1 MGRRGGDPKG
11 AVQGEVVTLDRASWT
26 VGWVSSERRTDGCCG
41 NDRGVVCEETR
52 EAGPM
57 SPVGEQA
64 TQARKAHSLI
74 GQVYDRRNLLRAWER
89 VKKNKGAGGVDG
101 VTIARFDEDL
111 DGYLDVLHQ
120 QLKDG
125 RYRPRP
131 VKRVEIDKPGTTKK
145 RPLGIPTIMDRVC
158 QQALVQV
165 LEPIFEPTFREASFG
180 YRQGRS
186 AHMAMRRIW
195 RQLGQAEWI
204 VDGDI
209 SDFFGSLSHE
219 RLVDLVAD
227 RVADGKVLSLIR
239 SMLTA
244 GALVDGVF
252 ESAVAGTP
260 QGGVA
265 SPLLSNIYLTVFDEK
280 MAEAG
285 FALTRYAGDW
295 VIVCGSQSEAKRALA
310 SARAV
315 LEGELGLR
323 LHSEKTRIVHI
334 TRGFEFL
341 GYKIGRGRGLRHKAG
356 GPSLY
361 ALPTDRSIK
370 RFKDKV
376 RTATNRRNPKDLEG
390 VLDELNP
397 IIRGWGNYYRR
408 AKVRRLYHRLNRWIV
423 LRVWNHQ
430 HKHWRNAGWRYL
442 PERRLYGELGLVN
455 LLQLIPSM
463 ESYYRQKGLIR

>member
-1 MGRRGGDPKG
+1 M
-11 AVQGEVVTLDRASWT
+11 RA
-26 VGWVSSERRTDGCCG
+26 
-41 NDRGVVCEETR
+41 
-52 EAGPM
+52 
-57 SPVGEQA
+57 Q
-64 TQARKAHSLI
+64 KAHSLI
-74 GQVYDRRNLLRAWER
+74 GQVYDRRNLRRAWER
-89 VKKNKGAGGVDG
+89 VRKNKGAGGVDG
-101 VTIARFDEDL
+101 VTIARFEENL
-111 DGYLDVLHQ
+111 DRYLDVLHR
-120 QLKDG
+120 QLKEG

-131 VKRVEIDKPGTTKK
+131 VKRVEIDKPGTNKK

-165 LEPIFEPTFREASFG
+165 LEPIFEPTFRKASFG
-180 YRQGRS
+180 YRPGRS

-204 VDGDI
+204 VDADI

-219 RLVDLVAD
+219 LLIDLVAD
-227 RVADGKVLSLIR
+227 RVADGKVLSLVR

-244 GALVDGVF
+244 GALRDGVF

-265 SPLLSNIYLTVFDEK
+265 SPLLSNIYLSVFDEK
-280 MAEAG
+280 MAKAG
-285 FALTRYAGDW
+285 FALTRYADDW
-295 VIVCGSQSEAKRALA
+295 LITCRSQTEARRALV
-310 SARAV
+310 SAREV

-323 LHSEKTRIVHI
+323 LHPEKTRIVHI

-341 GYKIGRGRGLRHKAG
+341 GYKIGRGKGLRHKAG

-361 ALPTDRSIK
+361 AVPTDRSVK

-376 RTATNRRNPKDLEG
+376 RTATCRRNPKDLEG

-408 AKVRRLYHRLNRWIV
+408 AKVRRLYHRLNRWIAM
-423 LRVWNHQ
+423 RVWSHQ
-430 HKHWRNAGWRYL
+430 TKRWRNAGWRHL
-442 PERRLYGELGLVN
+442 PVARLYGELGLVN

-463 ESYYRQKGLIR
+463 QSYYRQKGYVR

>member
-1 MGRRGGDPKG
+1 
-11 AVQGEVVTLDRASWT
+11 V
-26 VGWVSSERRTDGCCG
+26 
-41 NDRGVVCEETR
+41 
-52 EAGPM
+52 
-57 SPVGEQA
+57 
-64 TQARKAHSLI
+64 
-74 GQVYDRRNLLRAWER
+74 
-89 VKKNKGAGGVDG
+89 
-101 VTIARFDEDL
+101 
-111 DGYLDVLHQ
+111 
-120 QLKDG
+120 
-125 RYRPRP
+125 
-131 VKRVEIDKPGTTKK
+131 
-145 RPLGIPTIMDRVC
+145 MDRVC

-165 LEPIFEPTFREASFG
+165 LAPIFEPAFREASFG
-180 YRQGRS
+180 YRPARS
-186 AHMAMRRIW
+186 AHGAMRRIW
-195 RQLGQAEWI
+195 RQLEQAEWI

-219 RLVDLVAD
+219 RLIDLVAD

-265 SPLLSNIYLTVFDEK
+265 SPLLSNIYLTVFDER
-280 MAEAG
+280 MEQAG
-285 FALTRYAGDW
+285 FALTRYCDDW
-295 VIVCGSQSEAKRALA
+295 VIVCRSRSEAERALT

-315 LEGELGLR
+315 LEGELGLQ
-323 LHSEKTRIVHI
+323 LHPEKTRIVHI

-341 GYKIGRGRGLRHKAG
+341 GYKVGRGRGLRHKAG

-361 ALPTDRSIK
+361 AIPTDRSIK

-423 LRVWNHQ
+423 LRVWSHQ
-430 HKHWRNAGWRYL
+430 HKHWRNAGWRDL

-463 ESYYRQKGLIR
+463 ENYYRQKGYVQ

>member
-1 MGRRGGDPKG
+1 MR
-11 AVQGEVVTLDRASWT
+11 
-26 VGWVSSERRTDGCCG
+26 
-41 NDRGVVCEETR
+41 
-52 EAGPM
+52 
-57 SPVGEQA
+57 
-64 TQARKAHSLI
+64 ARKAHSLI
-74 GQVYDRRNLLRAWER
+74 GQVYDRRNLRRAWER
-89 VKKNKGAGGVDG
+89 VRKNKGAGGVDG
-101 VTIARFDEDL
+101 VTIARFEENL
-111 DGYLDVLHQ
+111 DRYLDVLHR
-120 QLKDG
+120 QLKEG

-131 VKRVEIDKPGTTKK
+131 VKRVEIDKPGTNKK

-180 YRQGRS
+180 YRPGRS

-204 VDGDI
+204 VDADI

-219 RLVDLVAD
+219 LLIDLVAD
-227 RVADGKVLSLIR
+227 RVADGKVLSLVR

-244 GALVDGVF
+244 GALRDGVF

-265 SPLLSNIYLTVFDEK
+265 SPLLSNIYLSVFDEK
-280 MAEAG
+280 MAKAG
-285 FALTRYAGDW
+285 FALTRYADDW
-295 VIVCGSQSEAKRALA
+295 LITCRSQTEARRALA
-310 SARAV
+310 SAREV

-323 LHSEKTRIVHI
+323 LHPEKTRIVHI

-341 GYKIGRGRGLRHKAG
+341 GYKIGRGKGLRHKAG

-361 ALPTDRSIK
+361 AVPTDRSVK

-376 RTATNRRNPKDLEG
+376 RTATCRRNPKDLEG

-408 AKVRRLYHRLNRWIV
+408 AKVRRLYHRLNRWIAM
-423 LRVWNHQ
+423 RVWSHQ
-430 HKHWRNAGWRYL
+430 TKRWRNAGWRHL
-442 PERRLYGELGLVN
+442 PVARLYGELGLVN

-463 ESYYRQKGLIR
+463 QSYYRQKGYAR

>member
-1 MGRRGGDPKG
+1 MR
-11 AVQGEVVTLDRASWT
+11 
-26 VGWVSSERRTDGCCG
+26 
-41 NDRGVVCEETR
+41 
-52 EAGPM
+52 
-57 SPVGEQA
+57 
-64 TQARKAHSLI
+64 ARKAHSLI
-74 GQVYDRRNLLRAWER
+74 GQVYDRRNLRRAWER
-89 VKKNKGAGGVDG
+89 VRKNKGAGGVDG
-101 VTIARFDEDL
+101 VTIARFEENL
-111 DGYLDVLHQ
+111 DRYLDVLHR
-120 QLKDG
+120 QLKEG

-131 VKRVEIDKPGTTKK
+131 VKRVEIDKPGTNKK

-180 YRQGRS
+180 YRPGRS

-204 VDGDI
+204 VDADI

-219 RLVDLVAD
+219 LLIDLVAD
-227 RVADGKVLSLIR
+227 RVADGKVLSLVR

-244 GALVDGVF
+244 GALRDGVF

-265 SPLLSNIYLTVFDEK
+265 SPLLSNIYLSVFDEK
-280 MAEAG
+280 MAKAG
-285 FALTRYAGDW
+285 FALTRYADDW
-295 VIVCGSQSEAKRALA
+295 LITCRSQTEARRALA
-310 SARAV
+310 SAREV

-323 LHSEKTRIVHI
+323 LHPEKTRIVHI

-341 GYKIGRGRGLRHKAG
+341 GYKIGRGKGLRHKAG

-361 ALPTDRSIK
+361 AVPTDRSVK

-376 RTATNRRNPKDLEG
+376 RTATCRRNPKNLEG

-408 AKVRRLYHRLNRWIV
+408 AKVRRLYHRLNRWIAM
-423 LRVWNHQ
+423 RVWSHQ
-430 HKHWRNAGWRYL
+430 TKRWRNAGWRHL
-442 PERRLYGELGLVN
+442 PVARLYGELGLVN

-463 ESYYRQKGLIR
+463 QSYYRQKGYAR

>member
-1 MGRRGGDPKG
+1 M
-11 AVQGEVVTLDRASWT
+11 RA
-26 VGWVSSERRTDGCCG
+26 
-41 NDRGVVCEETR
+41 
-52 EAGPM
+52 
-57 SPVGEQA
+57 Q
-64 TQARKAHSLI
+64 KAHSLI
-74 GQVYDRRNLLRAWER
+74 GRVYDPRNLRRAWER
-89 VKKNKGAGGVDG
+89 VKENRGAGGVDG
-101 VTIARFDEDL
+101 MTIARFEEDRER
-111 DGYLDVLHQ
+111 YLDVLHR
-120 QLKDG
+120 QLKEG

-131 VKRVEIDKPGTTKK
+131 VKRVEIDKPGTDKK
-145 RPLGIPTIMDRVC
+145 RPLGIPTVMDRVC

-165 LEPIFEPTFREASFG
+165 LQPIFVPTFREESFG
-180 YRQGRS
+180 YRPGRS

-204 VDGDI
+204 VDADLA
-209 SDFFGSLSHE
+209 DFFGTLSHE
-219 RLVDLVAD
+219 LLIDRVAD

-244 GALVDGVF
+244 GALRDGVY

-265 SPLLSNIYLTVFDEK
+265 SPLLSNIYLHVFDER
-280 MAEAG
+280 MAQAG
-285 FALTRYAGDW
+285 FALTRYADDW
-295 VIVCGSQSEAKRALA
+295 VIVCRSQAEAKRALA

-323 LHSEKTRIVHI
+323 LNTEKTRIVHMA
-334 TRGFEFL
+334 RGFEFL
-341 GYKIGRGRGLRHKAG
+341 GYRIGRGKGLSHKAG

-361 ALPTDRSIK
+361 AIPTDRSVR

-376 RTATNRRNPKDLEG
+376 RAATNRRNPKDLEG

-408 AKVRRLYHRLNRWIV
+408 AHVRRQFNRLNRWIV
-423 LRVWNHQ
+423 MRVWSHQ
-430 HKHWRNAGWRYL
+430 QKRWRNAAWRHL

-463 ESYYRQKGLIR
+463 EDYYRRRGYAR

>member
-1 MGRRGGDPKG
+1 
-11 AVQGEVVTLDRASWT
+11 
-26 VGWVSSERRTDGCCG
+26 
-41 NDRGVVCEETR
+41 
-52 EAGPM
+52 
-57 SPVGEQA
+57 
-64 TQARKAHSLI
+64 
-74 GQVYDRRNLLRAWER
+74 
-89 VKKNKGAGGVDG
+89 
-101 VTIARFDEDL
+101 
-111 DGYLDVLHQ
+111 
-120 QLKDG
+120 
-125 RYRPRP
+125 
-131 VKRVEIDKPGTTKK
+131 
-145 RPLGIPTIMDRVC
+145 MDRVC

-180 YRQGRS
+180 YRPGRS

-204 VDGDI
+204 VDADI

-219 RLVDLVAD
+219 LLVDLVAE
-227 RVADGKVLSLIR
+227 RVADGKVLSLVR

-280 MAEAG
+280 MAQAG
-285 FALTRYAGDW
+285 FAVTRYADDW
-295 VIVCGSQSEAKRALA
+295 LIVCRSRSEAKRALA

-323 LHSEKTRIVHI
+323 LHPEKTRIVHV

-341 GYKIGRGRGLRHKAG
+341 GYKVGRGRGLRHKAG

-361 ALPTDRSIK
+361 AIPTDRSIK

-390 VLDELNP
+390 VLGELNP

-430 HKHWRNAGWRYL
+430 HEHWRNAGWRHL
-442 PERRLYGELGLVN
+442 PERRLYGELGLIN

-463 ESYYRQKGLIR
+463 ESYYRQKGYAR